1 MANQK
6 VNPYR
11 FNIQFDPQDPLQ
23 KRAAEILNKVRKTRQ
38 FGRYISEIMVLAMQ
52 TPESGM
58 DWLKMQTGFLSGGE
72 PVDAFAAMSSNGSEK
87 AGPKKSVESYAV
99 PIKAE
104 APQSDDSSVVE
115 EEPEFAITI
124 DEGSESEADLD
135 FFMREMDAFKLG

>member
-87 AGPKKSVESYAV
+87 AAQKKSVESDAV
-99 PIKAE
+99 LMKDP
-104 APQSDDSSVVE
+104 APQASGGSITE